1 MLSMAKPAPPARAIL
16 ATGLSRG
23 ITLRCNKNSYLGKI
37 ILGIITSAME
47 PKHHRQTAIEV
58 ARAQG
63 IARGSDFD
71 AAGVPRVYL
80 KRLKEDGVLLQVGR
94 GLYRLADTPSDAAS
108 GLAEAIRIQP
118 RGVIGLLSALQFHDL
133 TTQTPHAVWM
143 LLGHKD
149 WAPTSA
155 PVQIRVIR
163 ASGAALSEGV
173 ERHEIDRVSVPI
185 TSPAKTVADCFKYRN
200 KIGLDVAVEAL
211 RDFMRRSDRRVPIDE
226 LWRFAEID
234 RVQAVM
240 RPYLEALT

>member
-1 MLSMAKPAPPARAIL
+1 
-16 ATGLSRG
+16 
-23 ITLRCNKNSYLGKI
+23 
-37 ILGIITSAME
+37 ME
-47 PKHHRQTAIEV
+47 PRGHRQRAIEV

-71 AAGVPRVYL
+71 AAGVPRMYL
-80 KRLKEDGVLLQVGR
+80 KRLTEDGVLLQVGR
-94 GLYRLADTPSDAAS
+94 GLYRLADSPSDAAS
-108 GLAEAIRIQP
+108 SLAEAVRIQP
-118 RGVIGLLSALQFHDL
+118 RGVIGLLSALQYHDL

-143 LLGHKD
+143 LLGPKD

-163 ASGAALSEGV
+163 ASGRALSEGV
-173 ERHEIDRVSVPI
+173 ERHEIDQISVPI
-185 TSPAKTVADCFKYRN
+185 TSPAKTVVDCFKYRN

-211 RDFMRRSDRRVPIDE
+211 RDLMRRADRRPPIDE

-234 RVQAVM
+234 RVQTVM